1 MFVASHASSS
11 FVAVIIV
18 TKDSGPHPPDH
29 GGLGL
34 ERQRPSLGLDD
45 NKMMIGIGIYEHMP
59 TLKSR
64 DKSCEAGEW
73 LKATTPCAP
82 L

>member
-1 MFVASHASSS
+1 MNQITLSS
-11 FVAVIIV
+11 
-18 TKDSGPHPPDH
+18 PD
-29 GGLGL
+29 GLGL
-34 ERQRPSLGLDD
+34 ERQRPSPGLDD

-73 LKATTPCAP
+73 LKATTPTCYVTWWVM
-82 L
+82 